1 MKISIALS
9 FVSTLRTYSLGK
21 CSKMSIEKEQHRR
34 KRTAKGLGL
43 KILLIFDKNVL
54 VDVDPPKLERSFAH
68 KAGGTSE

>member
-1 MKISIALS
+1 MLVLRFGMTRIAEMQG
-9 FVSTLRTYSLGK
+9 TGK
-21 CSKMSIEKEQHRR
+21 
-34 KRTAKGLGL
+34 KGLGL